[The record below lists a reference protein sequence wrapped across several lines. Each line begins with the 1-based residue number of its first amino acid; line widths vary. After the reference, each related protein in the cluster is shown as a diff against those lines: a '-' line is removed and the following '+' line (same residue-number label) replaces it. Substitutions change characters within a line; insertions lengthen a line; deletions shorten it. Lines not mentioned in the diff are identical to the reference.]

1 MFRTLLFVFAIS
13 VVSFAFAGERFHSTS
28 QAVNEVKKAYADT
41 TGRHTIS
48 RIDMVLVVK
57 TSTGVTPLA
66 PVTRQD
72 ERAIQVIARVLK
84 NSTGLRPAEY
94 DSVST
99 ACADLFRNGGR
110 N

>member
-1 MFRTLLFVFAIS
+1 MRSFLVFVFA
-13 VVSFAFAGERFHSTS
+13 VSSLYAQSSQRYHTPD
-28 QAVNEVKKAYADT
+28 QAVNEVKAVYADT

-57 TSTGVTPLA
+57 TNTGVTPLA

-72 ERAIQVIARVLK
+72 ERALTVIARVLK
-84 NSTGLRPAEY
+84 NSKGLRPAEY

-99 ACADLFRNGGR
+99 ACAELFRNGGR